1 MKAKTFFLSLA
12 LMSAATLWSAT
23 LEQAKSV
30 YNKGDYA
37 KALPMMMEQHKKS
50 PKNGSIAHWLGVCLY
65 NTGERQKSKQYF
77 ELAASRNVAEANK
90 YLAKICYDNYDFT
103 DAEDYLDD
111 YEAALTKAKKPLD
124 DVTQMKSS
132 LNKARMMLDHVEQI
146 VIIDSISVDKQ
157 SFLLAYNMSPSCG
170 TLGNADLLPDA
181 FSKNGVSIV
190 QTSESGERIIWAQTD
205 SKGISH
211 LYESVRLIQGWDDK
225 VRLDKMLNDGCDA
238 AYPFMMQDGLTIYYA
253 GNGNNSLGGY
263 DIFMTRK
270 DVETGD
276 FFVPSNIGMPYNS
289 PYDDY
294 MLVIDEGKNIGW
306 WATDRNQIPGK
317 ITIYTFIPNSTRINY
332 DADDDNIADKALIK
346 NYRDTWG
353 KKDYSAMAADARN
366 VSTYALSSIKEF
378 SFHVYNGVVYR
389 TFNDFKTPSGEKMME
404 ELLVMQKHFDSN
416 KARLANLR
424 KKYETAS
431 ASEQTAM
438 RSNILQLE
446 NSVDKAR
453 KDIEYMENSIR
464 KAERN

>member
-1 MKAKTFFLSLA
+1 MKAKTFILSLA
-12 LMSAATLWSAT
+12 LMSAATMWSAT

-65 NTGERQKSKQYF
+65 QTGEQQKSKQYF
-77 ELAASRNVAEANK
+77 EIAASRNVAEANK

-103 DAEDYLDD
+103 DAEDYIDE

-124 DVTQMKSS
+124 DVAQMRNA
-132 LNKARMMLDHVEQI
+132 LNKARMMLDHVEKI
-146 VIIDSISVDKQ
+146 VIIDSVCVDKR

-170 TLGNADLLPDA
+170 TLGNAKLLPED
-181 FSKNGVSIV
+181 FSKNGVSMV

-205 SKGISH
+205 DKGISH
-211 LYESVRLIQGWDDK
+211 LFESVRLIQGWDDK
-225 VRLDKMLNDGCDA
+225 VQLDKMLNDGGDA

-253 GNGNNSLGGY
+253 SNGNNSLGGY

-276 FFVPSNIGMPYNS
+276 LFVPSNIGMPYNS
-289 PYDDY
+289 PYNDY
-294 MLVIDEGKNIGW
+294 MLVIDEEKNLGW
-306 WATDRNQIPGK
+306 WATDRNQIPDK

-346 NYRDTWG
+346 NYRTTWG
-353 KKDYSAMAADARN
+353 NKDYSAIAADARN
-366 VSTYALSSIKEF
+366 VSTNALSSIKEF
-378 SFHVYNGVVYR
+378 SFHVYNGVIYR
-389 TFNDFKTPSGEKMME
+389 TFNDFKTPSGAKMME

-446 NSVDKAR
+446 SSVDKTR